1 MSQTSEIFEGLL
13 ANLKV
18 DNTAAIGERRD
29 AITKSL
35 NKEFRDTLGSTDHKL
50 MVGSYGRF
58 TAIKGISD
66 VDLLYILPKSLRSHY
81 EKAGGASKALNR
93 TRKAILAR
101 YPSTS
106 VRVDRLVVVVEFSNF
121 TFEVQPVFENDDESF
136 SYPDTYSDSWKITKP
151 RAEIQAMSA
160 DDILAGGNLRRLC
173 KFARAWKNKH
183 GVAMG
188 GLLLDTLAYNFLADN
203 TGHRGTGSDKWDL
216 MVRDFFEYLSEEED
230 HQHYAALGSRQRVK
244 VKKRFQSAAAE
255 AHDLCMTAIAAA
267 GQKNAYKKWRVVFG
281 NSVPVVDAVAV
292 LAASGFVDTEQFIES
307 YYPVD
312 IRYDLSIDCTVAQ
325 DGFRP
330 QSLRAVLSTLRLL
343 PVRRQLTFTIAATDV
358 PGPYTV
364 KWKVLNRGPEAE
376 RRNSIRGQILNP
388 SVGSQRREVTSFR
401 GSHLVEC
408 YIIRNGV
415 VVARDSVDVPIAPET
430 R

>member
-29 AITKSL
+29 GITKSL
-35 NKEFRDTLGSTDHKL
+35 NKEFRGIAGSTDNKL
-50 MVGSYGRF
+50 MAGSYGRF

-66 VDLLYILPKSLRSHY
+66 LDLLYILPKSLRSDY
-81 EKAGGASKALNR
+81 EKAGGASKALTR
-93 TRKAILAR
+93 TRAAILAR
-101 YPSTS
+101 YSSTS
-106 VRVDRLVVVVEFSNF
+106 VKVDRLVVVVEFSNF
-121 TFEVQPVFENDDESF
+121 KFEVQPVFENDDESF
-136 SYPDTYSDSWKITKP
+136 SYPDTYTDSWKITKP
-151 RAEIQAMSA
+151 RAEIQAMST
-160 DDILAGGNLRRLC
+160 DDALAGGNLRRLC

-188 GLLLDTLAYNFLADN
+188 GLLIDTLAYNFLADN
-203 TGHRGTGSDKWDL
+203 PDHRGAGSAKWDV

-244 VKKRFQSAAAE
+244 VKKQFQSAAAE
-255 AHDLCMTAIAAA
+255 AYDLCLTAIAAA
-267 GQKNAYKKWRVVFG
+267 GQKNAYKKWRAVFG
-281 NSVPVVDAVAV
+281 NSVPVIDAVAV
-292 LAASGFVDTEQFIES
+292 LAASAFVDTEQFIES
-307 YYPVD
+307 FYPVD
-312 IRYDLSIDCTVAQ
+312 IRYDLSIDCTVTQ

-330 QSLRAVLSTLRLL
+330 QGLRAVLSTLKLL
-343 PVRRQLTFTIAATDV
+343 PVKKQLTFTITATDA
-358 PGPYTV
+358 PAPYRV

-376 RRNSIRGQILNP
+376 RLNSIRGQIINS
-388 SVGSQRREVTSFR
+388 SVGNQRREVTSFR

-408 YIIRNGV
+408 YIIHNGV
-415 VVARDSVDVPIAPET
+415 VVARDSVIVPIAAET